1 MGKVVRL
8 MFWLGLVVGVIGTVL
23 LEFLYCALTL
33 SNYEDDE

>member
-8 MFWLGLVVGVIGTVL
+8 MFWLGLLVGVIGTVL

-33 SNYEDDE
+33 SDYEDDE